1 MNASPENNIEGA
13 KTDITC
19 ISLKPFTN
27 TLEKGQENGDG
38 TKVVASGEYA
48 IVREDV
54 PVIDSKFVNYEV
66 DSEGKRKLS
75 TGEVM
80 RANITKERRELQKAI
95 MAEQLKERKQKES
108 EQMEI

>member
-1 MNASPENNIEGA
+1 MNVSPENNIEGA
-13 KTDITC
+13 KSDITC

-38 TKVVASGEYA
+38 TKVIASGEYV

-66 DSEGKRKLS
+66 NSEGIRKLS

-80 RANITKERRELQKAI
+80 KSNITKERRKLQKAI
-95 MAEQLKERKQKES
+95 MSEQQKELDQN
-108 EQMEI
+108 ER

>member
-1 MNASPENNIEGA
+1 MNVSPENNIEGA
-13 KTDITC
+13 KSDITC

-27 TLEKGQENGDG
+27 TLEKGQESGDG
-38 TKVVASGEYA
+38 TKVIASGEYV

-66 DSEGKRKLS
+66 NSEGKRKLS

-95 MAEQLKERKQKES
+95 MSEQQKELDQS
-108 EQMEI
+108 ER

>member
-1 MNASPENNIEGA
+1 MNVSPENNIEGA
-13 KTDITC
+13 KSDITC

-38 TKVVASGEYA
+38 TKVIASGEYV
-48 IVREDV
+48 IVREEV

-66 DSEGKRKLS
+66 NSEGKRKLS

-95 MAEQLKERKQKES
+95 MSEQQKELDQS
-108 EQMEI
+108 ER